1 MTKLVFAVVIAL
13 SLAPAAAAQQS
24 APRFEDYPVREV
36 YTGPVH
42 APVLATREQRQFRT
56 RLRDTASG
64 KPNFA
69 GHYILG
75 LWGCGSGCVMGGVVD
90 AKTGQVTML
99 PFTVC
104 CWRDDIPDDF
114 QPIDVRVDSNLVI
127 VEGAIDENYSDN
139 GKRYFTFQNGRFTK
153 IEP

>member
-1 MTKLVFAVVIAL
+1 MTKIVMAVVIAL
-13 SLAPAAAAQQS
+13 SLAQAAGAQER
-24 APRFEDYPVREV
+24 APRFEDHPVRET

-42 APVLATREQRQFRT
+42 APVLATSEQRQFRT
-56 RLRDTASG
+56 RLRNAAKG

-69 GHYILG
+69 GRYILG
-75 LWGCGSGCVMGGVVD
+75 LWGCGSGCLMGGVVD
-90 AKTGQVTML
+90 AKTGKVTML

-104 CWRDDIPDDF
+104 CWRDDVPDDF
-114 QPIDVRVDSNLVI
+114 QPIDVRIDSNLVI

-139 GKRYFTFQNGRFTK
+139 GKRYYLFQNGRFTK